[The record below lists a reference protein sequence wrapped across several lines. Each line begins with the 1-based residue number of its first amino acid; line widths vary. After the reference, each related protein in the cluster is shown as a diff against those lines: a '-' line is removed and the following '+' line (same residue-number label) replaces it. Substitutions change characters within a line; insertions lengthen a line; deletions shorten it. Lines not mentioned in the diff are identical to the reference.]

1 MTKRKV
7 LLLEINE
14 VTWDLIDAF
23 IAQGKL
29 PNFARLKREG
39 AWGTPL
45 SVDRPPQLD
54 PWITWTT
61 VYTGQPQA
69 EHNVF
74 FLQQPADTIKA
85 TRIWE
90 RCDAQGLKV
99 GVYGSLCSW
108 PPRPVN
114 GFYVPDTFSQD
125 ARTWP
130 EDLSA
135 IQTLNLTYTRS
146 VRLPSDNDS
155 VGFKVRLA
163 RRLVKLGLGAG
174 PMMKIAMQ
182 LAGERLNPKT
192 RWKRVSLQPLVNFAF
207 FRRLYRRYQ
216 PDFATFHTNH
226 VAHYQH
232 TYWKAM
238 EPDKFRPLETS
249 AEEIAT
255 YGPAIEYG
263 YVTADQLLGNV
274 LDLIDSNTVLVVASS
289 MGQKPFHSTLK
300 GGKQIAQWRSL
311 NALLDVLGVRA
322 TAQAVATMSDEFV
335 VYAKPEAE
343 RDRIREMLK
352 ASYIDAPGQPT
363 FVVGAIDGAIRVNL
377 KVYEVGA
384 VKANSVVHFPTAPG
398 GPKLRYDDVIY
409 NTGHLKSG
417 CHDERGIIAFYGP
430 GIPAGVELAACDNLM
445 IAPTLMGL
453 LGLPIPAEMKSEPLP
468 EIIPETRPMARQHD
482 HPEARA
488 VVRQHDHVA

>member
-1 MTKRKV
+1 MSAGTAMTRRKV

-14 VTWDLIDAF
+14 ITWDLIDIF

-29 PNFARLKREG
+29 PNFARLKQEG

-74 FLQQPADTIKA
+74 FLQQPPETIKA

-90 RCDAQGLKV
+90 RCAQQGLTV

-114 GFYVPDTFSQD
+114 GFYVPDTFSPD

-146 VRLPSDNDS
+146 VRLPSDQDS
-155 VGFKVRLA
+155 LTFKMKLA
-163 RRLVKLGLGAG
+163 RRLMKLGLGPG
-174 PMMKIAMQ
+174 LIRNIASQ
-182 LAGERLNPKT
+182 LLGERLNPKS
-192 RWKRVSLQPLVNFAF
+192 RWKRVALQPLVNFTF
-207 FRRLYRRYQ
+207 FDRLYRKHRPQ
-216 PDFATFHTNH
+216 FATFHTNH

-238 EPDKFRPLETS
+238 DPDKFRPLETS
-249 AEEIAT
+249 SDEIDT
-255 YGPAIEYG
+255 YGPAIEHG
-263 YVTADQLLGNV
+263 YVTADELLGRALQLV
-274 LDLIDSNTVLVVASS
+274 DSDTVLVVASS
-289 MGQKPFHSTLK
+289 MGQKPFQSALK

-311 NALLDVLGVRA
+311 NALLDVLGARSS
-322 TAQAVATMSDEFV
+322 AQAVATMSDEFV
-335 VYAKPEAE
+335 IYAQPQAE
-343 RDRIREMLK
+343 RDRILGILEG
-352 ASYIDAPGQPT
+352 SYIDTPGQKT
-363 FVVGAIDGAIRVNL
+363 FVCGAMDGAVRVNL
-377 KVYEVGA
+377 KTYEVGA
-384 VKANSVVHFPTAPG
+384 VKPTSKVHFPAASGAPA
-398 GPKLRYDDVIY
+398 PQYDSVIY

-417 CHDERGIIAFYGP
+417 CHDERGMIIFYGS
-430 GIPAGVELAACDNLM
+430 GIPRGIELSACDNLM
-445 IAPTLMGL
+445 IAPTLMSL
-453 LGLPIPAEMKSEPLP
+453 LGLPIPSEMKSPPLRELVESGP
-468 EIIPETRPMARQHD
+468 RL
-482 HPEARA
+482 
-488 VVRQHDHVA
+488 VRKEHRVA